1 MFLNLFTIYAIMKK
15 SVVKAVVEEN
25 TVVTENSNEARE
37 LYNKNRFGSLLKDGR
52 VQLSFYEA
60 LFLKEN
66 HRLDVLDGKNRS
78 LSFDALMRKAKKLN
92 KEFKT
97 CYIVFKDL
105 RKRGY
110 IVKTALKFGAPFRVY
125 DRGVKPGEK
134 HARWVLFPVHESKSL
149 TWHDFSAKARVA
161 HSTKKKLLIAV
172 VDDEGDVSY
181 WENKWIRP

>member
-1 MFLNLFTIYAIMKK
+1 MKK
-15 SVVKAVVEEN
+15 PVIESVVEQN
-25 TVVTENSNEARE
+25 TIVSENSNEARE
-37 LYNKNRFGSLLKDGR
+37 LFNKNRFGALLKDGR
-52 VQLSFYEA
+52 VQFSFYEA

-66 HRLDVLDGKNRS
+66 GRLNVCDGRNKS
-78 LSFDALMRKAKKLN
+78 LSVDALMKKGKRLN

-97 CYIVFKDL
+97 CYIVFSDL

-125 DRGVKPGEK
+125 DRGVKPGEA

-149 TWHDFSAKARVA
+149 TWHEFSAKARVA